1 MICFAFIH
9 LVLNMSL
16 KRIRSLSIY
25 VIVCLNALI
34 ALCPDVDK
42 VKYDIGT
49 NKVLNSKIQDYG
61 ILPELD

>member
-1 MICFAFIH
+1 M
-9 LVLNMSL
+9 
-16 KRIRSLSIY
+16 RSLSIY

-34 ALCPDVDK
+34 ALCPNVAK